1 MESFFEEKKKLKY
14 FFLRPLF
21 RRDCYGIC
29 MMEKCWLIVGL
40 EKVST

>member
-1 MESFFEEKKKLKY
+1 MKPFFEEKKNSSI
-14 FFLRPLF
+14 FLRPLF